1 MSDVSALAS
10 PLGVFE
16 PISRLVAASPVFPSV
31 LGAFESTPFPDGVT
45 HYAVGGTLVGLG
57 VAIVYLAT
65 AITAGNSTFLETTLS
80 YVSDLP
86 RFNQAKYVAS
96 RDWRVVLA
104 LSTVAGAG
112 LYTFLLGSAWTT
124 DVGLWRLAIGGFLVG
139 VGTRVGKG
147 CTMGHGVC
155 GLGSGSR
162 VSVVNVAVF
171 VGVATVTALAVAAAG
186 VSP

>member
-1 MSDVSALAS
+1 M
-10 PLGVFE
+10 F
-16 PISRLVAASPVFPSV
+16 
-31 LGAFESTPFPDGVT
+31 GAFESTPFPNGVT
-45 HYAVGGTLVGLG
+45 HYAVGGALVGLG
-57 VAIVYLAT
+57 VAIIYLAT

-86 RFNQAKYVAS
+86 RFNEPTYVAS

-112 LYTFLLGSAWTT
+112 LYTLLLGSPWTT
-124 DVGLWRLAIGGFLVG
+124 DVGWWRLAVGGFLVG

-162 VSVVNVAVF
+162 VSMVNVAVF
-171 VGVATVTALAVAAAG
+171 VGVAIVTALAVAAAG

>member
-1 MSDVSALAS
+1 MLAAL
-10 PLGVFE
+10 LGATPAGFGAPTD
-16 PISRLVAASPVFPSV
+16 PIAASTFAAPAT
-31 LGAFESTPFPDGVT
+31 LDAFGSTPFPNGVA
-45 HYAVGGTLVGLG
+45 HYAIGGALIGLG
-57 VAIVYLAT
+57 VAIIYLAT

-80 YVSDLP
+80 YVSALP

-112 LYTFLLGSAWTT
+112 VYTLLLGSPWTT
-124 DVGLWRLAIGGFLVG
+124 DVQWWRLAIGGFLVG

-162 VSVVNVAVF
+162 VSMVNVAVF
-171 VGVATVTALAVAAAG
+171 VGVAIVTALAVAAAG